1 MHNLNFNYDT
11 GRYSFVSAKEPPWHN
26 LGQILDHIFTAKEA
40 IEFGGLD
47 FTVEK
52 QRLFTERGLDVPDY
66 FATVREDNND
76 VLGMVGKDY
85 TIVQNRDV
93 FSFFDQIVGSG
104 KAIYETAGC
113 LGKGG
118 VIFITAKLPKQ
129 IVIGKDSPI
138 DNYLVLCS
146 SHDGSMAITAF
157 FTPVRVVCQNTL
169 NASFNNNTNR
179 VYIKH
184 TQNVKERFVEAA
196 LVMGMHSE
204 YLDKLEAAFRLLY
217 DKRVSDQDMKSIV
230 TKAFLSKEEIK
241 TLALTGNVELST
253 RKTNMVDGVVQYYHE
268 AIEIDTIRGTGYG
281 VYNAVAG
288 YFQNVKNFR
297 SDEQKMKSIV
307 LGGLSAQ
314 YTQRVFDKLI
324 KYCQ

>member
-1 MHNLNFNYDT
+1 MHNLNFNNDT
-11 GRYSFVSAKEPPWHN
+11 RQYSFVSAKEPAWHN
-26 LGQILDHIFTAKEA
+26 LGTVLDHVFTAKEA
-40 IEFGGLD
+40 IEYGGMD

-52 QRLFTERGLDVPDY
+52 QRLFTERGIDVPNY
-66 FATVREDNND
+66 FANVREDNRD
-76 VLGMVGKDY
+76 VLGLVGNDY
-85 TIVQNRDV
+85 TIIQNREV
-93 FSFFDQIVGSG
+93 FSFFDQIVGQG
-104 KAIYETAGC
+104 QVIYETAGC

-118 VIFITAKLPKQ
+118 VIFVTGKLPKQ
-129 IVIGKDSPI
+129 IVIGSDSPI

-196 LVMGMHSE
+196 KMMGIHSA
-204 YLDKLEAAFRLLY
+204 YLDNLEAAFKLMY

-230 TKAFLSKEEIK
+230 TRAFLSKEEIK

-253 RKTNMVDGVVQYYHE
+253 RKTNMLDGVVKYYHQASE
-268 AIEIDTIRGTGYG
+268 IESIRGTAFGI
-281 VYNAVAG
+281 YNAVAG

-297 SDEQKMKSIV
+297 SDEVKMKSIV

-314 YTQRVFDKLI
+314 YTQRVLDSFI
-324 KYCQ
+324 KC

>member
-1 MHNLNFNYDT
+1 MHNHNFNSET
-11 GRYSFVSAKEPPWHN
+11 QRYSFVSAIEVPWHKN
-26 LGQILDHIFTAKEA
+26 CQILDHIFTAREA

-52 QRLFTERGLDVPDY
+52 QKLITERGLDVPDY
-66 FATVREDNND
+66 FATLREDSNQI
-76 VLGMVGKDY
+76 LGTVGKDY

-93 FSFFDQIVGSG
+93 FSFFDGIVGAGS
-104 KAIYETAGC
+104 AIYETAGC

-118 VIFITAKLPKQ
+118 MIFITSKLPKQ
-129 IVIGKDSPI
+129 IVIGKDGPI

-157 FTPVRVVCQNTL
+157 FTPVRVVSQNTL
-169 NASFNNNTNR
+169 NAAFSNNSNR

-204 YLDKLEAAFRLLY
+204 YLDKLEVAFRLLY
-217 DKRVSDQDMKSIV
+217 DKKVSDQEMKAIV
-230 TKAFLSKEEIK
+230 TRAFLNKEEMK

-253 RKTNMVDGVVQYYHE
+253 RKTNMVDGVVQYYQM
-268 AIEIDTIRGTGYG
+268 ASEIDNIRGTGYG
-281 VYNAVAG
+281 VCNAVAG

-297 SDEQKMKSIV
+297 SDEIKMKSIV

-314 YTQRVFDKLI
+314 YSQRVFDSLI
-324 KYCQ
+324 KS

>member
-1 MHNLNFNYDT
+1 MHNLNFNN
-11 GRYSFVSAKEPPWHN
+11 GKYSFVSAKEPAWHKC
-26 LGQILDHIFTAKEA
+26 GTILDHVFTAKEA

-47 FTVEK
+47 FIVEK

-66 FATVREDNND
+66 FATVREDNRD
-76 VLGMVGKDY
+76 VLGLVGKDY

-93 FSFFDQIVGSG
+93 FSFFDQIVGEG

-118 VIFITAKLPKQ
+118 VLFITAKLPKE
-129 IVIGKDSPI
+129 IVIGRDGPI
-138 DNYLVLCS
+138 ENYLVLCS

-169 NASFNNNTNR
+169 NAAFNNNTNR
-179 VYIKH
+179 VFIKH

-204 YLDKLEAAFRLLY
+204 YLYKLEVAFRLLY
-217 DKRVSDQDMKSIV
+217 DKQVSDQDMKSII
-230 TKAFLSKEEIK
+230 TRAFLNKVEIK
-241 TLALTGNVELST
+241 ALALTGNVDLST
-253 RKTNMVDGVVQYYHE
+253 RKTNMVEGVVHYYHE
-268 AIEIDTIRGTGYG
+268 ASEIDTIRGTGYG

-288 YFQNVKNFR
+288 YFQNMKNFR
-297 SDEQKMKSIV
+297 NDEVKMKSIV

-314 YTQRVFDKLI
+314 YTQRVFDRLI
-324 KYCQ
+324 KA

>member
-1 MHNLNFNYDT
+1 
-11 GRYSFVSAKEPPWHN
+11 
-26 LGQILDHIFTAKEA
+26 
-40 IEFGGLD
+40 
-47 FTVEK
+47 
-52 QRLFTERGLDVPDY
+52 
-66 FATVREDNND
+66 
-76 VLGMVGKDY
+76 MVGKDY

-93 FSFFDQIVGSG
+93 FSFFDQIVGEG

-129 IVIGKDSPI
+129 IVIGSDSPI
-138 DNYLVLCS
+138 ENYLVLCS

-169 NASFNNNTNR
+169 NAAFNNNTNR
-179 VYIKH
+179 VFIKH

-204 YLDKLEAAFRLLY
+204 YLDKLEVAFRLLY
-217 DKRVSDQDMKSIV
+217 DKKVSDQDMKSIV
-230 TKAFLSKEEIK
+230 TRAFLSKEEIK
-241 TLALTGNVELST
+241 TLALTGNIELST
-253 RKTNMVDGVVQYYHE
+253 RKTNMVDGVVNYYQH
-268 AIEIDTIRGTGYG
+268 ATEIDSIRGTGYG

-297 SDEQKMKSIV
+297 SDEVKMKSIV

-314 YTQRVFDKLI
+314 YSQRVFDKLL
-324 KYCQ
+324 KY

>member
-1 MHNLNFNYDT
+1 MHNLNFNNET
-11 GRYSFVSAKEPPWHN
+11 QRYSFVSAKEPAWHK
-26 LGQILDHIFTAKEA
+26 LGKILDHVFTALEA

-52 QRLFTERGLDVPDY
+52 QKLITERGLDVPDY

-76 VLGMVGKDY
+76 VLGMVGKEY

-93 FSFFDQIVGSG
+93 FSFFDQIVGQG
-104 KAIYETAGC
+104 QAIYETAGC

-118 VIFITAKLPKQ
+118 VLFITAKLPKQ
-129 IVIGKDSPI
+129 IVIGRDGPI
-138 DNYLVLCS
+138 ENYLVLCS

-169 NASFNNNTNR
+169 NAAFNNNTNR
-179 VYIKH
+179 VYVKH

-196 LVMGMHSE
+196 LIMGMHSE
-204 YLDKLEAAFRLLY
+204 YLDKLEVAFRLLY
-217 DKRVSDQDMKSIV
+217 DKRVSDQDMKSII
-230 TKAFLSKEEIK
+230 TRAFLSKEEIK
-241 TLALTGNVELST
+241 VLALTGNVELST
-253 RKTNMVDGVVQYYHE
+253 RKTNMVDGVVQYYHQ
-268 AIEIDTIRGTGYG
+268 AVEIDPIRGTGYG

-288 YFQNVKNFR
+288 YFQNMKNFR
-297 SDEQKMKSIV
+297 SDEVKMKSIV

-314 YTQRVFDKLI
+314 YSQRVFDRLI
-324 KYCQ
+324 KS

>member
-1 MHNLNFNYDT
+1 MHNLNFNST
-11 GRYSFVSAKEPPWHN
+11 TERYSFVSAKEPAWHH
-26 LGQILDHIFTAKEA
+26 LGQILDHVFTAKEA

-52 QRLFTERGLDVPDY
+52 QRLLTERWLDVPNY
-66 FATVREDNND
+66 FATVRQDNND

-93 FSFFDQIVGSG
+93 FSFFDQIVGEG

-118 VIFITAKLPKQ
+118 VIFITAKLPKE
-129 IVIGKDSPI
+129 IVIGRDGPI
-138 DNYLVLCS
+138 ENYLVLCS

-169 NASFNNNTNR
+169 NAAFNNNTNR

-196 LVMGMHSE
+196 LVMGMHSQ
-204 YLDKLEAAFRLLY
+204 YLDKLEVAFRLLY
-217 DKRVSDQDMKSIV
+217 DKRVSDADMKSII
-230 TKAFLSKEEIK
+230 TRAFLNKEEIK
-241 TLALTGNVELST
+241 ALALTGNVELST
-253 RKTNMVDGVVQYYHE
+253 RKTNMVDGVVQYYHQ
-268 AIEIDTIRGTGYG
+268 ASEIDSIRRTGYG

-288 YFQNVKNFR
+288 YFQNVKSFR
-297 SDEQKMKSIV
+297 TDEVKMKSIV

-314 YTQRVFDKLI
+314 YTQRVFDRLI
-324 KYCQ
+324 KV

>member
-1 MHNLNFNYDT
+1 MHNLNFNN
-11 GRYSFVSAKEPPWHN
+11 GKHSFVTANVPAWHK
-26 LGQILDHIFTAKEA
+26 LGTILDHVFTAKEA
-40 IEFGGLD
+40 IEHGGLD
-47 FTVEK
+47 FKVEK
-52 QRLFTERGLDVPDY
+52 QRLMTLKGIDVPDY

-76 VLGMVGKDY
+76 VLGLVGKDY

-93 FSFFDQIVGSG
+93 FSFFDQIVGAG

-118 VIFITAKLPKQ
+118 IIFITAKLPKE
-129 IVIGKDSPI
+129 IVIGRDGPI
-138 DNYLVLCS
+138 ENYLVLCS

-169 NASFNNNTNR
+169 NAAFSNSTNR

-204 YLDKLEAAFRLLY
+204 YLDKLEVAFRLLY
-217 DKRVSDQDMKSIV
+217 DKSVSDNDMKAIV
-230 TKAFLSKEEIK
+230 TKAFLNKEEMK
-241 TLALTGNVELST
+241 TLALSGDVDLST
-253 RKTNMVDGVVQYYHE
+253 RKTNMIDGVVSYYHQ
-268 AIEIDTIRGTGYG
+268 ASEIDGIRGTGYG

-288 YFQNVKNFR
+288 YFQNVKNFKT
-297 SDEQKMKSIV
+297 DEVKMKSIV

-314 YTQRVFDKLI
+314 YTQRVFDRLVKI
-324 KYCQ
+324 

>member
-1 MHNLNFNYDT
+1 MHNLNFNNENQ
-11 GRYSFVSAKEPPWHN
+11 RYSFVTAKEPAWHK
-26 LGQILDHIFTAKEA
+26 LGQILDHVFTAQEA

-52 QRLFTERGLDVPDY
+52 QKLITERGLDVPDF

-93 FSFFDQIVGSG
+93 FSFFDQIVGQG
-104 KAIYETAGC
+104 QAIYETAGC

-118 VIFITAKLPKQ
+118 VLFITAKLPKE
-129 IVIGKDSPI
+129 IVIGRDGPI
-138 DNYLVLCS
+138 ENYLVLCS

-169 NASFNNNTNR
+169 NAAFNRNTNR

-196 LVMGMHSE
+196 LIMGLHSE
-204 YLDKLEAAFRLLY
+204 YLDKLESAFRLLY
-217 DKRVSDQDMKSIV
+217 DKRVSDQDMKAIV
-230 TKAFLSKEEIK
+230 TRAFLNKEELK
-241 TLALTGNVELST
+241 TLAITGDVELST
-253 RKTNMVDGVVQYYHE
+253 RKMNMVDGVVQYYHQ
-268 AIEIDTIRGTGYG
+268 ASEIDSIRGTGYG
-281 VYNAVAG
+281 VYNAVTG
-288 YFQNVKNFR
+288 FFQNMKNFR
-297 SDEQKMKSIV
+297 NDEAKMKSII

-314 YTQRVFDKLI
+314 YSQRVFDRLI
-324 KYCQ
+324 RS

>member
-1 MHNLNFNYDT
+1 MHNLNFNNET
-11 GRYSFVSAKEPPWHN
+11 QRYSFVSAIEPAWHK
-26 LGQILDHIFTAKEA
+26 LGQILDHVFTAREA

-93 FSFFDQIVGSG
+93 FSFFDQIVGEG

-118 VIFITAKLPKQ
+118 MIFITAKLPKQ
-129 IVIGKDSPI
+129 IVIGRDGPI
-138 DNYLVLCS
+138 ENYLVLCS

-169 NASFNNNTNR
+169 NASLNNNTNR

-204 YLDKLEAAFRLLY
+204 YLDKLEVAFRLLY
-217 DKRVSDQDMKSIV
+217 DKRVTDQDMKSII
-230 TKAFLSKEEIK
+230 TRAFLSKEEIK
-241 TLALTGNVELST
+241 ALAINGNMELST
-253 RKTNMVDGVVQYYHE
+253 RKANMVDGVVGYYHQ
-268 AIEIDTIRGTGYG
+268 ASEIDSIRGTGYG

-297 SDEQKMKSIV
+297 SDDQKMKSIV

-314 YTQRVFDKLI
+314 YSQRVFDRLI
-324 KYCQ
+324 KS

>member
-1 MHNLNFNYDT
+1 MHNLNYNNET
-11 GRYSFVSAKEPPWHN
+11 RQYSFVSAVEPAWHK
-26 LGQILDHIFTAKEA
+26 LGTVLDHVFTAREA
-40 IEFGGLD
+40 IEYGGLD

-52 QRLFTERGLDVPDY
+52 QRLFTERGLDVLDY

-93 FSFFDQIVGSG
+93 FSFFDQIVGQG
-104 KAIYETAGC
+104 QAIYETAGC

-129 IVIGKDSPI
+129 IIIGKDGPI

-169 NASFNNNTNR
+169 NAAFGNNTNR

-204 YLDKLEAAFRLLY
+204 YLDKLEVAFQLLY
-217 DKRVSDQDMKSIV
+217 DKRVSDQDMKSII
-230 TKAFLSKEEIK
+230 TRAFLSKEEIK
-241 TLALTGNVELST
+241 SLALTGNVELST
-253 RKTNMVDGVVQYYHE
+253 RKTNMVDGVVQYYYQ
-268 AIEIDTIRGTGYG
+268 ASEIDSIRGTGYG

-288 YFQNVKNFR
+288 YFQNMKNFR
-297 SDEQKMKSIV
+297 TDEQKMKSIV
-307 LGGLSAQ
+307 LGGLSSQ
-314 YTQRVFDKLI
+314 YSQRVFDRLLKS
-324 KYCQ
+324 

>member
-1 MHNLNFNYDT
+1 MHNLNFNIST
-11 GRYSFVSAKEPPWHN
+11 ERYSFVSAKEPAWHH
-26 LGQILDHIFTAKEA
+26 LGQILDHVFTAKEA

-52 QRLFTERGLDVPDY
+52 QRLLTERWLEVPNY
-66 FATVREDNND
+66 FATVRQDNND

-93 FSFFDQIVGSG
+93 FSFFDQIVGEG

-129 IVIGKDSPI
+129 IVIGDDGPI

-169 NASFNNNTNR
+169 NAAFSNNTNR

-196 LVMGMHSE
+196 LIMGMHSQ
-204 YLDKLEAAFRLLY
+204 YLNKLEVAFRLLY
-217 DKRVSDQDMKSIV
+217 DKKVSDQDMKSII
-230 TKAFLSKEEIK
+230 TRAFLSKEEIK
-241 TLALTGNVELST
+241 TLAITGDVELST
-253 RKTNMVDGVVQYYHE
+253 RKTNMVDGVVQYYHQ
-268 AIEIDTIRGTGYG
+268 ASEIDSIRGTGYG

-288 YFQNVKNFR
+288 YFQNMKNFR
-297 SDEQKMKSIV
+297 SDEVKMKSIV

-314 YTQRVFDKLI
+314 YSQRVFDRLVKS
-324 KYCQ
+324 

>member
-1 MHNLNFNYDT
+1 
-11 GRYSFVSAKEPPWHN
+11 
-26 LGQILDHIFTAKEA
+26 
-40 IEFGGLD
+40 
-47 FTVEK
+47 
-52 QRLFTERGLDVPDY
+52 
-66 FATVREDNND
+66 
-76 VLGMVGKDY
+76 MVGKDY
-85 TIVQNRDV
+85 TIVQNRNV
-93 FSFFDQIVGSG
+93 FSFFDQIVGEG

-129 IVIGKDSPI
+129 IIIGNDSPI

-146 SHDGSMAITAF
+146 SHDGSMAITAY

-169 NASFNNNTNR
+169 NASFRNNSNR

-196 LVMGMHSE
+196 QIMGIHSD
-204 YLDKLEAAFRLLY
+204 YLDKLESTFRLLY

-230 TKAFLSKEEIK
+230 TRAFLNKEEVK
-241 TLALTGNVELST
+241 TLALTGDVELST
-253 RKTNMVDGVVQYYHE
+253 RKTNMIGDVMRYYHE
-268 AIEIDTIRGTGYG
+268 APEIDMIRGTGYG
-281 VYNAVAG
+281 VFNAMTG

-297 SDEQKMKSIV
+297 NDEAKMKSIV

-314 YTQRVFDKLI
+314 FTQRVFDKLI
-324 KYCQ
+324 KT